1 MFKTANVGSVD
12 RILRI
17 IVGVIL
23 IALPYVYASSMWDS
37 AAARWLV
44 PIVGA
49 VLVLTAV
56 FRFCP
61 AYRILGIKTCKVD

>member
-1 MFKTANVGSVD
+1 MFKTANVGSLD
-12 RILRI
+12 RMLRI
-17 IVGVIL
+17 IIGAIL
-23 IALPYVYASSMWDS
+23 IALPYVYTSTIWES